1 MSKILVPPEVL
12 MQVAEKFRLE
22 SLQMEWRISSLDHQM
37 DTMLMW
43 EGTTR
48 QNFFDNYKKARSDM
62 TKTIEHMTSISDELK
77 AIADRF
83 KLVDE
88 ELLPLA
94 LVGSKEEPKGWME
107 ETWDSLKELGNGI
120 MAASNERYDKRY
132 SSVWSFLDYW
142 TAGIPKGAYQGY
154 VERADKLFD
163 SRNDFANGMT
173 FGIHGTI
180 REAILP
186 KNAWS
191 TEHVANMIGA
201 AGIVAGVTVPLMRPK
216 DVLSPSVKYDVGN
229 GKKGLKHDSGGD
241 GGGAPKRVEGPGEGT
256 SKATN
261 SSAISEYVSEVEKLQ
276 RPYDHLVNVDGIK
289 RGGRPGITGGHNI
302 GNFYKALEE
311 DANKYGLNVERDYIV
326 GVPKKHSIEGI
337 YEVEYQIPSLQRNE
351 LDRSIFEPI
360 KDSEGNVV
368 GKRVNDPKT
377 VYDPNII
384 SDEKMYNW
392 GKAALEP
399 QIHAGNVKNGIVKG
413 ELNGLKF
420 IGFVDENGKVKNF
433 YPTFDFRN

>member
-48 QNFFDNYKKARSDM
+48 QNFFENYKKARSDM
-62 TKTIEHMTSISDELK
+62 TKTIEHMRSISEELK
-77 AIADRF
+77 AIAHRF

-88 ELLPLA
+88 DLLHLA
-94 LVGSKEEPKGWME
+94 LVGGKEEPKEWYE
-107 ETWDSLKELGNGI
+107 EAWDSVKELGNGI

-173 FGIHGTI
+173 FGVHGTI

-186 KNAWS
+186 TNAWS

-201 AGIVAGVTVPLMRPK
+201 AGIVAGVTVPLMKPK
-216 DVLSPSVKYDVGN
+216 DVLIPSVKYEVGP
-229 GKKGLKHDSGGD
+229 KGNDGVKHDSGGD
-241 GGGAPKRVEGPGEGT
+241 GGGTPRKAEGPSNGNALST
-256 SKATN
+256 TVN
-261 SSAISEYVSEVEKLQ
+261 SDNTELME
-276 RPYDHLVNVDGIK
+276 HLVDGHGI
-289 RGGRPGITGGHNI
+289 GRKGKPSVKGAHNLDS
-302 GNFYKALEE
+302 FYKIIDEE
-311 DANKYGLNVERDYIV
+311 AASYGLNRSDFII
-326 GVPKKHSIEGI
+326 GDPKPHPQIEGLFEI
-337 YEVEYQIPSLQRNE
+337 KYRIPSLETDYVNGGTKLKLDNDGVVVYKAVQR
-351 LDRSIFEPI
+351 
-360 KDSEGNVV
+360 
-368 GKRVNDPKT
+368 PKT
-377 VYDPNII
+377 VYGPPITNEEIVRW
-384 SDEKMYNW
+384 SQEAVNGVEK
-392 GKAALEP
+392 
-399 QIHAGNVKNGIVKG
+399 AGTSMVEGVNRGVA
-413 ELNGLKF
+413 LNGLKF
-420 IGFVDENGKVKNF
+420 EWLIVDGKINSI
-433 YPTFDFRN
+433 YPVF